1 MAEITGPM
9 VALVAVAVGIVASLA
24 LRARD
29 RRSGR

>member
-9 VALVAVAVGIVASLA
+9 VGLAAVAVAIVASLA